1 MGCAHITEH
10 LTITIDPSF
19 ESAFVTVRHL
29 MLRKVRLTPTVPP
42 INNAE
47 SERIRFVF
55 THGLHFY
62 ACGEF

>member
-19 ESAFVTVRHL
+19 ESTFVTVQHL
-29 MLRKVRLTPTVPP
+29 MLRKVPVTPAVPP

-47 SERIRFVF
+47 NERIRFIF
-55 THGLHFY
+55 TNGMHFF
-62 ACGEF
+62 ACG